1 MKKPIHIGDAP
12 PKMDDAGETI
22 VKTPTTA
29 EANEIRDRQYSTHGD
44 KSAGVVKTKGR
55 TPWSQAERDR
65 LTGEADR
72 SLTKR

>member
-12 PKMDDAGETI
+12 PKMDDAGEPI
-22 VKTPTTA
+22 IKTPTKP
-29 EANEIRDRQYSTHGD
+29 EANEIRDLMFSTKGD

-65 LTGEADR
+65 LTGEASK
-72 SLTKR
+72 SLTDK